1 MTNARGQDAGSA
13 ESNGTVQTQGMCRTR
28 QRKLGNLCLGK
39 STHFGYRING
49 RIVVVDSWNGW
60 S

>member
-13 ESNGTVQTQGMCRTR
+13 ESNGTVQRQGMCRTR
-28 QRKLGNLCLGK
+28 QRKLGNLWLRK

-49 RIVVVDSWNGW
+49 RIVVVDS
-60 S
+60 